1 MFFSTLRAKQE
12 ARSNCILGLD
22 MAKVIF
28 RDVSLEYPIHDGRTT
43 SLRNRLVKVGT
54 GGILQKSGANAI
66 CVKALESVSFEI
78 NDGDSVGLVGHNGSG
93 KTTLLRA
100 IAGIYGPS
108 KGKII
113 TEGNISTIIELGAG
127 MEDEL
132 SGYENIMRMG
142 LLLGLKTD
150 VINNKMT
157 EIADFTELGNFLE
170 MPVRTYSAGMTMR
183 LMFAV
188 ATCVKQD
195 ILLVDEMFATGD
207 KEFQKKAYE
216 RMHDLI
222 TSAKIFV
229 FASHSAELI
238 GEFCNRIFY
247 LEHGSVREIK
257 R

>member
-1 MFFSTLRAKQE
+1 
-12 ARSNCILGLD
+12 
-22 MAKVIF
+22 MAKVLF
-28 RDVSLEYPIHDGRTT
+28 SNVSLEFPIYDGRST
-43 SLRNRLVKVGT
+43 SLRNHLVKVGT
-54 GGILQKSGANAI
+54 GGILQKSGSNAV
-66 CVKALESVSFEI
+66 CVKALDGVSFEI
-78 NDGDSVGLVGHNGSG
+78 NDGDSVGLVGHNGAG

-100 IAGIYGPS
+100 IAGIYGPVS
-108 KGKII
+108 GNIY

-127 MEDEL
+127 LEDEL
-132 SGYENIMRMG
+132 SGFENITRMG
-142 LLLGLKTD
+142 LLLGLPKEL
-150 VINNKMT
+150 IAEKME
-157 EIADFTELGNFLE
+157 EIAEFTELGNFLA

-207 KEFQKKAYE
+207 KAFQKKAYD

-238 GEFCNRIFY
+238 EEFCNRIFY
-247 LEHGSVREIK
+247 LEHGSIRELK
-257 R
+257 K